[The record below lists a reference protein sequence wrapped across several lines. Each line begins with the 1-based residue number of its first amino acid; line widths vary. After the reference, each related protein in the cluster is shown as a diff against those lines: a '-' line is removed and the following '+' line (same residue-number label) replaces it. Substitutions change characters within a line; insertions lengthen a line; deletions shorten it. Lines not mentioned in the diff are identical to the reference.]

1 MRKFNDYDT
10 TKSYSSTPKLS
21 AGAYPIKIQKVRLEE
36 GQNGNSDRL
45 VLKFDITE
53 GEFKEFYRKNYE
65 AQTSEDKK
73 WKGTFQIYCPKDD
86 GSEKDGWTKSRFKT
100 IMEDIEASN
109 STFKWDWDENKL
121 EGKVVGGVFGEINT
135 IIDGKPITY
144 VAMRQTVS
152 IDNLKSGNYK
162 IPAPLNKNG
171 ATGSAPAPVDYSSGG
186 FMSVAPGSEEEIPF

>member
-1 MRKFNDYDT
+1 MKRFNDYET
-10 TKSYSSTPKLS
+10 TKSFSNSPKLP
-21 AGAYPIKIQKVRLEE
+21 AGAYPIKIQKVRYEE
-36 GQNGNSDRL
+36 GQNGNSDRI
-45 VLKFDITE
+45 VLKFDIAE
-53 GEFKEFYRKNYE
+53 GEFKDFYKKNYE

-109 STFKWDWDENKL
+109 GTFKWDWDENKL
-121 EGKVVGGVFGEINT
+121 EGKVVGGLFGEINT
-135 IIDGKPITY
+135 VIDGKPITY

-162 IPAPLNKNG
+162 IPAPQNKNG
-171 ATGSAPAPVDYSSGG
+171 ATGSAPAPISSSDG
-186 FMSVAPGSEEEIPF
+186 FMKVADSQEEEIPF

>member
-1 MRKFNDYDT
+1 MKRFNDYET
-10 TKSYSSTPKLS
+10 TKSYSGLPKLPV
-21 AGAYPIKIQKVRLEE
+21 GAYPIKIQKVRYEE
-36 GQNGNSDRL
+36 GTNGNSDRI

-53 GEFKEFYRKNYE
+53 GEFKDFFKKNYE

-86 GSEKDGWTKSRFKT
+86 GSEKDGWTKSNFKT

-121 EGKVVGGVFGEINT
+121 EGKLVGGLFGEINT

-162 IPAPLNKNG
+162 IPAPKNKNG
-171 ATGSAPAPVDYSSGG
+171 ATSSAPAPVSSSDG
-186 FMSVAPGSEEEIPF
+186 FMSIPSGSEEEIPF